1 MAEGFAAKYG
11 PWGIVAGASDG
22 CGLLFA
28 ERLAAQG
35 LNVVLV
41 ARRQHLLD
49 EVAAGIRRRTGAD
62 TRTVAVDMTDDD
74 ADQAIFEATA
84 DLEVGMLVN
93 CAGGDPNYRA
103 FLSSPVSAAETLVL
117 RNCLMLVRLC
127 HHYAAPMVQRGR
139 GGIVNFTSGAAIC
152 GGRNL
157 VTYGGTKAFDMVFTE
172 GLWVELH
179 DSGVDVLG
187 LVLGMTDTPALRRL
201 EFERGRLRSLD
212 DVPEGAV
219 TAERVA
225 DTALHTLGRGPTV
238 ATGDDVR
245 MGLDLLRTMS
255 RNEVVRLI
263 MKASSEVMGVDAGQG
278 D

>member
-1 MAEGFAAKYG
+1 MSFAY
-11 PWGIVAGASDG
+11 P
-22 CGLLFA
+22 
-28 ERLAAQG
+28 
-35 LNVVLV
+35 
-41 ARRQHLLD
+41 
-49 EVAAGIRRRTGAD
+49 D

-172 GLWVELH
+172 GLWVERLAAY
-179 DSGVDVLG
+179 GVATFL
-187 LVLGMTDTPALRRL
+187 L
-201 EFERGRLRSLD
+201 
-212 DVPEGAV
+212 EGAC
-219 TAERVA
+219 
-225 DTALHTLGRGPTV
+225 LMS
-238 ATGDDVR
+238 GDVEMEKR
-245 MGLDLLRTMS
+245 EKL
-255 RNEVVRLI
+255 EY
-263 MKASSEVMGVDAGQG
+263 
-278 D
+278 

>member
-22 CGLLFA
+22 CGSLFA

-139 GGIVNFTSGAAIC
+139 GGIVAVRLAQQRCRVRPGP
-152 GGRNL
+152 L
-157 VTYGGTKAFDMVFTE
+157 VR
-172 GLWVELH
+172 
-179 DSGVDVLG
+179 
-187 LVLGMTDTPALRRL
+187 LVL
-201 EFERGRLRSLD
+201 
-212 DVPEGAV
+212 
-219 TAERVA
+219 TAQ
-225 DTALHTLGRGPTV
+225 
-238 ATGDDVR
+238 
-245 MGLDLLRTMS
+245 
-255 RNEVVRLI
+255 
-263 MKASSEVMGVDAGQG
+263 KQ
-278 D
+278 

>member
-1 MAEGFAAKYG
+1 
-11 PWGIVAGASDG
+11 
-22 CGLLFA
+22 
-28 ERLAAQG
+28 
-35 LNVVLV
+35 
-41 ARRQHLLD
+41 
-49 EVAAGIRRRTGAD
+49 
-62 TRTVAVDMTDDD
+62 MTDDD

-219 TAERVA
+219 TAESVV
-225 DTALHTLGRGPTV
+225 DTALHNLGRGPTV
-238 ATGDDVR
+238 ATGDDIR